1 MSEKFLQAQVAL
13 ACAIDRIRNSER
25 GQGSAEYAGVIVVAV
40 ILVVALTGAAGGWG
54 TTLTSKIGELV
65 DKIFQHMP

>member
-1 MSEKFLQAQVAL
+1 MSEKILQAQVAL

-40 ILVVALTGAAGGWG
+40 ILVGLIAGAASGWAD
-54 TTLTSKIGELV
+54 KIGQGISSEI
-65 DKIFQHMP
+65 DKIFSH

>member
-1 MSEKFLQAQVAL
+1 MSEKILQAQVAL

-40 ILVVALTGAAGGWG
+40 ILVVALTGAAGDWG
-54 TTLTSKIGELV
+54 KTLVENIGKQISKIFAG
-65 DKIFQHMP
+65 H

>member
-1 MSEKFLQAQVAL
+1 MSEMILQAQVAL

-40 ILVVALTGAAGGWG
+40 ILVLALATAASDWG
-54 TTLTSKIGELV
+54 STLTTGIGNKLKE
-65 DKIFQHMP
+65 IFGS